1 MRTDIRISR
10 LVEVIAHRHNI
21 EDTSRQSGLLRD
33 RVEPRLTAR
42 IAGVMHTLEEREG
55 EAHVRLRHSQRR
67 RPVANAYRQRAS
79 CAN

>member
-1 MRTDIRISR
+1 
-10 LVEVIAHRHNI
+10 
-21 EDTSRQSGLLRD
+21 
-33 RVEPRLTAR
+33 LTAR